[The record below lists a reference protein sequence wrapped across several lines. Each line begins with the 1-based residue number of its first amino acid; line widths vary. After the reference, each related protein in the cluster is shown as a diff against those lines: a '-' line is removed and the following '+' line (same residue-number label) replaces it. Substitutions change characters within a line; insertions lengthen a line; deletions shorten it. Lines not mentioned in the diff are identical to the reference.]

1 MKNSVGFRKFGLDV
15 AATLVRQVGSGLI
28 QLVIVIAIARLY
40 GPEGNGAYTVAMLL
54 PLTLA
59 SLMNM
64 GVGPANVYFL
74 SAGLLRPKD
83 AWKKVLKLYLALS
96 LLGLV
101 VGCLVILLSGESLFS
116 GVDVTLLWLALV
128 AFPISLFL
136 AFVSSFFQGLQ
147 QFRIFNLVLL
157 LQPIVALT
165 FILSFF
171 VFDLEGV
178 YFVILAYILSALIT
192 SMVAVVKLKPLL
204 RVVDAKNIEKE
215 CPSFVSYG
223 LKAHLSNIITFLNYK
238 ADLFLVNILVG
249 PVGAG
254 VYAIAMQFSE
264 KLWLFSGAVSTVLL
278 PKLSELSSSEA
289 EKSALTPVICR
300 WVLMITALG
309 CLVLVCVADL
319 LVRLL
324 FGQEFMTAV
333 PALLALMPGI
343 VLWAGGRVV
352 ANDIASRGKPEINL
366 YISVVVFL
374 VNVSGNLILIPIFGL
389 VGAAIATSV
398 AYGLDFFIKIFFY
411 LRITSNKFSDVVFV
425 GRADLCMLKSVLMR
439 IRSGL

>member
-15 AATLVRQVGSGLI
+15 VATLVRQVGSGLI

-74 SAGLLRPKD
+74 SAGLLRPKH

-96 LLGLV
+96 ILGLV
-101 VGCLVILLSGESLFS
+101 VGCFVILLSGARLFS

-165 FILSFF
+165 FIFSFF
-171 VFDLEGV
+171 VFDLEGIC
-178 YFVILAYILSALIT
+178 FVILAYILSTLIT
-192 SMVAVVKLKPLL
+192 SLVAVVKLRPLL
-204 RVVDAKNIEKE
+204 RTEDAKGIEKE

-223 LKAHLSNIITFLNYK
+223 MKAHLSNIITFLNYK
-238 ADLFLVNILVG
+238 ADLFLVNVFIG

-254 VYAIAMQFSE
+254 VYAIAMQLSE

-278 PKLSELSSSEA
+278 PKLSELSSNET

-309 CLVLVCVADL
+309 CLALIFAADL

-324 FGQEFMTAV
+324 FGQEFMSAV
-333 PALLALMPGI
+333 PPLLALMPGI
-343 VLWAGGRVV
+343 VLWAGGRVLG
-352 ANDIASRGKPEINL
+352 NDIASRGKPETNL
-366 YISVVVFL
+366 YISIFVFL
-374 VNVSGNLILIPIFGL
+374 VNVGGNLILIPAYGL
-389 VGAAIATSV
+389 IGAAIATSV
-398 AYGLDFFIKIFFY
+398 AYGLDFFLKLSFY
-411 LRITSNKFSDVVFV
+411 LKVTSNNFSNVVFV
-425 GRADLCMLKSVLMR
+425 TRSDLSKLKSVLMR
-439 IRSGL
+439 VGGRV